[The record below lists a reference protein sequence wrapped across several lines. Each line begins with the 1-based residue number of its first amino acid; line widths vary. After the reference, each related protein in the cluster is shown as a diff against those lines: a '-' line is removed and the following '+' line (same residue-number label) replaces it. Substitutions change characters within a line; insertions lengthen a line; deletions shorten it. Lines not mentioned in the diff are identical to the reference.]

1 MHIQIQEFSREYM
14 TDLLHSKTYAWFVIV
29 KNVIKTIVIKTD
41 INFVNIDEFMSTLKM
56 VLHTEK
62 TLETIILKT
71 LSKSQ
76 KFARKVFLPEIHYS

>member
-14 TDLLHSKTYAWFVIV
+14 TNLLHSKTYAWFVIV
-29 KNVIKTIVIKTD
+29 KIVIKTD

>member
-1 MHIQIQEFSREYM
+1 MLIYAYG
-14 TDLLHSKTYAWFVIV
+14 LLIV
-29 KNVIKTIVIKTD
+29 KIVIKTIVLKAD

-76 KFARKVFLPEIHYS
+76 KFARKVFLPGIHYS